1 LKGFLVDSGYLY
13 ALYREEGDRTKLA
26 REILEKLISTR
37 RNVLLI
43 PWPVLYERFNSE
55 FSGRPD
61 WIERLNSDL
70 SRLRRLK
77 ISEYVDDAPFRES
90 CLDEWLGLSPE
101 RPGRYPGV
109 SLVDRILMA
118 LVEDPSKSIEALLT
132 FDLRDFSGFCA
143 KRGIEIIPGRM

>member
-1 LKGFLVDSGYLY
+1 MKGFLVDSGYLY

-61 WIERLNSDL
+61 WIERLNSD
-70 SRLRRLK
+70 
-77 ISEYVDDAPFRES
+77 SE
-90 CLDEWLGLSPE
+90 
-101 RPGRYPGV
+101 
-109 SLVDRILMA
+109 
-118 LVEDPSKSIEALLT
+118 
-132 FDLRDFSGFCA
+132 
-143 KRGIEIIPGRM
+143 